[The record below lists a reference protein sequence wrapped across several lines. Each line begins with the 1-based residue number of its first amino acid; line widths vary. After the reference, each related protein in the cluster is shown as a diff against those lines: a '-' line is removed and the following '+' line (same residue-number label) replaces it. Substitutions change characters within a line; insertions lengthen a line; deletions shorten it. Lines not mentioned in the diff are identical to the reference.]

1 MELSIAYC
9 EKLVGNIREMSHGKK
24 GLSEYKSIKNL
35 IIMELLGR
43 ETHQI
48 SRAMLLKRMWAHYKD
63 ANELD
68 ELMQSFDQAG
78 MIKTDSIGN
87 QIIYT
92 MPDQQVIEYKKLFS
106 GKNR

>member
-1 MELSIAYC
+1 
-9 EKLVGNIREMSHGKK
+9 
-24 GLSEYKSIKNL
+24 
-35 IIMELLGR
+35 
-43 ETHQI
+43 
-48 SRAMLLKRMWAHYKD
+48 MWAHYKD
-63 ANELD
+63 AIELD